1 MKANRRSKVIGVGQN
16 GRRATLHNA
25 LSDVASFGLSRDEA
39 IPIARAMQKTV
50 KSGWEDFFRSNAR
63 MSRSTSQM
71 TAASNSKGRA
81 ALTAGKGRHQFKSS
95 ALLLSMVALPRSQTR
110 SIWGRLESMLTVPRT
125 RSPTLVSPCRTGTA
139 LTVPCATAISV
150 ASYWTARTLL
160 FPTRPAS
167 TLLISACPGEFGMA
181 WTSILRS
188 TISMTSATGKPRTI
202 WSLEL
207 LRLVVQ
213 STVFTGPPATR
224 SVLQ

>member
-1 MKANRRSKVIGVGQN
+1 M
-16 GRRATLHNA
+16 
-25 LSDVASFGLSRDEA
+25 
-39 IPIARAMQKTV
+39 
-50 KSGWEDFFRSNAR
+50 
-63 MSRSTSQM
+63 
-71 TAASNSKGRA
+71 AASNSKGRA

-202 WSLEL
+202 WSLESYSDCWCKVPCSRDP
-207 LRLVVQ
+207 RLPDRFYSRDHISPGRKVTEYDRLSIPHPLGVWRPGR
-213 STVFTGPPATR
+213 TFRAWPVMPPAVNVT
-224 SVLQ
+224 VIGCD